1 MAVQEP
7 RRDSSRRE
15 SSARVEQEVEEI
27 ATTPQGAS
35 SLADIDSILEEI
47 DATLEHNAAAF
58 VAAFVQKGGE

>member
-7 RRDSSRRE
+7 RREISN
-15 SSARVEQEVEEI
+15 ARVEHEVEENTS
-27 ATTPQGAS
+27 APQGAA
-35 SLADIDSILEEI
+35 SLADIDSILDEI

>member
-7 RRDSSRRE
+7 KRE
-15 SSARVEQEVEEI
+15 SSRDRVEHEVEEV
-27 ATTPQGAS
+27 TLNVQAS
-35 SLADIDSILEEI
+35 ASLADIDSILDEI

>member
-7 RRDSSRRE
+7 RREISK
-15 SSARVEQEVEEI
+15 ARVEHEVEEI
-27 ATTPQGAS
+27 ASAPQGAA
-35 SLADIDSILEEI
+35 SLADIDSILDEI

>member
-7 RRDSSRRE
+7 KRE
-15 SSARVEQEVEEI
+15 SSRAREEQQVDDLMP
-27 ATTPQGAS
+27 TVQAS
-35 SLADIDSILEEI
+35 ASLSDIDSILEEI

>member
-7 RRDSSRRE
+7 RREISK
-15 SSARVEQEVEEI
+15 ARVEHEVEEI
-27 ATTPQGAS
+27 TPVPQGAA
-35 SLADIDSILEEI
+35 SLADIDSILDEI

>member
-7 RRDSSRRE
+7 KRE
-15 SSARVEQEVEEI
+15 SSRARVEHEVEEV
-27 ATTPQGAS
+27 TLNVEAS
-35 SLADIDSILEEI
+35 ASLADIDSILDEI

>member
-7 RRDSSRRE
+7 RRESSR
-15 SSARVEQEVEEI
+15 ARAEYEVEEV
-27 ATTPQGAS
+27 AS
-35 SLADIDSILEEI
+35 NVQASASLAEIDSILDEI

>member
-7 RRDSSRRE
+7 RRE
-15 SSARVEQEVEEI
+15 SSARVEHEVEEI
-27 ATTPQGAS
+27 TSAPQGAA
-35 SLADIDSILEEI
+35 SLADIDSILDEI